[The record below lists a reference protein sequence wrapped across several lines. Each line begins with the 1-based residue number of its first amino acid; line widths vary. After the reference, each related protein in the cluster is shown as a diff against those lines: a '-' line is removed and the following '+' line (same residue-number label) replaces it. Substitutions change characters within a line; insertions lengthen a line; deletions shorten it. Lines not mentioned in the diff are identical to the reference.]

1 MADQQRP
8 AEQEEEQQQNDHGW
22 LGDLVRLG
30 ILAWSMAILTANYLG
45 IFKQA
50 VDPTFPAS
58 LLTGTAATYT
68 PALGKLNKKKKEG
81 TGVNVVENNSKTG
94 IK

>member
-1 MADQQRP
+1 MAEQQRL
-8 AEQEEEQQQNDHGW
+8 AEQEEEQQGDHGW

-45 IFKQA
+45 IFKQSL
-50 VDPTFPAS
+50 DPTFPAS
-58 LLTGTAATYT
+58 LLTGTAASYS

-81 TGVNVVENNSKTG
+81 SGVNVVENNSKTG